1 MNWKP
6 ELGLARDGSPL
17 LQFLIS
23 APDGADVPLP
33 RLKSL
38 TMTHTGTPPGMLH
51 RFLRY
56 AMQPRGP

>member
-6 ELGLARDGSPL
+6 ELGIARDGSPL

-23 APDGADVPLP
+23 APDGPEVPLP

-38 TMTHTGTPPGMLH
+38 TMTTPPGMLH